1 MISACCRSPGD
12 GYHAEITR
20 NAVSLDSVTSTF
32 LGRPVAGDRALI
44 MAIVNRTPDSFYDR
58 GATFADAAAK
68 DAVHRVVAEGA
79 DVVDVGGVKA
89 GPGSAVDADEE
100 IARVVPFI
108 EWLRGAYPDQLI
120 SVDTWRASV
129 AKQACAAGAD
139 LINDTWGGHDA
150 DLPDVAAE
158 FGAGLVCSHTGG
170 AIPRTRPFRV
180 NYGLSERGVVDDVI
194 AEVTA
199 AAERAVA
206 NGVARDRILIDPT
219 HDFGKNTYHG
229 LSLLRHVKDLVNTGW
244 PVLMALSNKD
254 FVGETLGVELTERLE
269 GTLAATALSAAEGA
283 RMFRVHEVGPTRR
296 VLEMVASIQGVRPPA
311 RTVRGLA

>member
-1 MISACCRSPGD
+1 MQA
-12 GYHAEITR
+12 
-20 NAVSLDSVTSTF
+20 TF
-32 LGRPVAGDRALI
+32 LGRPVAGDRAMI

-58 GATFADAAAK
+58 GANFTDEAAK
-68 DAVHRVVAEGA
+68 EAVHRVVEEGA

-89 GPGSAVDADEE
+89 GPGDVVDADEE

-120 SVDTWRASV
+120 SVDTWRAAV

-139 LINDTWGGHDA
+139 LINDTWGGCDPA
-150 DLPDVAAE
+150 LPEVAAE
-158 FGAGLVCSHTGG
+158 FEVGLVCSHTGG
-170 AIPRTRPFRV
+170 AVPRTRPFRV
-180 NYGLSERGVVDDVI
+180 NYGTSVRGVVDDVI
-194 AEVTA
+194 AEVTS

-206 NGVARDRILIDPT
+206 AGVARDAVLVDPT
-219 HDFGKNTYHG
+219 HDFGKNTHHG

-254 FVGETLGVELTERLE
+254 FVGETLGVGLTERLE
-269 GTLAATALSAAEGA
+269 GTLAATALAAQAGA
-283 RMFRVHEVGPTRR
+283 AMFRVHEVGSTRR
-296 VLEMVASIQGVRPPA
+296 VLEMVASIQGVRPPT

>member
-1 MISACCRSPGD
+1 MF
-12 GYHAEITR
+12 
-20 NAVSLDSVTSTF
+20 STF
-32 LGRPVAGDRALI
+32 CGRPVAHDRALI

-58 GATFADAAAK
+58 GATFTDEAAKAAA
-68 DAVHRVVAEGA
+68 HRVIDEGA
-79 DVVDVGGVKA
+79 DVIDVGGVKA
-89 GPGSAVDADEE
+89 GPGSNVDAEEE
-100 IARVVPFI
+100 ITRVVPFI
-108 EWLRGAYPDQLI
+108 EWLRSTFPDRLI
-120 SVDTWRASV
+120 SVDTWRAAV

-139 LINDTWGGHDA
+139 IINDTWAGA
-150 DLPDVAAE
+150 DPGLAEVAAE

-170 AIPRTRPFRV
+170 ATPRTRPFRV
-180 NYGLSERGVVDDVI
+180 NYGISERGVVDDVI

-206 NGVARDRILIDPT
+206 TGVQRDRILIDPT

-254 FVGETLGVELTERLE
+254 FVGETLGVDLTERLE
-269 GTLAATALSAAEGA
+269 GTLAATALAAADGA
-283 RMFRVHEVGPTRR
+283 AMFRVHEVGPTRR
-296 VLEMVASIQGVRPPA
+296 VLEMVASIQGVRKPA